1 MNKLRFA
8 LSLAATLASASSMA
22 LANQAHDIDGF
33 ERVTEYKNGPVA
45 TAILASEFAH
55 NLKIDLHPR
64 SEGDSCSYG
73 NVYHH
78 TSGVQ
83 IAHADVHPLSGQ
95 GFIQQ
100 ATAEIP
106 EQYLTENKRVEIA
119 CTSASGEQYDV
130 YVNVPG
136 APIVQWELAAEP
148 AGEFVHRPNTYGYHS
163 AYQVQSH
170 LSVNSQSNSGRCTTL
185 SNRGVELGLFH
196 GESGKGPF
204 HSDVF
209 MTDITVDNSQA
220 GQPVLYQIIEC
231 ENAAGKTLAVKV
243 LSLTNPNSI
252 YVVHEELVVK

>member
-1 MNKLRFA
+1 MKKFCFA
-8 LSLAATLASASSMA
+8 LSLAAVFVSANSMA
-22 LANQAHDIDGF
+22 LPSLAHDTDGF
-33 ERVTEYKNGPVA
+33 ERVTEYTNGPVA

-55 NLKIDLHPR
+55 NLKVDLHPR
-64 SEGDSCSYG
+64 GEGDFCSYA

-78 TSGVQ
+78 TTGEQ
-83 IAHADVHPLSGQ
+83 IAHANVQGLSGSNYV
-95 GFIQQ
+95 QQ
-100 ATAEIP
+100 ATATIP
-106 EQYLTENKRVEIA
+106 EQYLTANKRVEVS

-136 APIVQWELAAEP
+136 APLVEWEINAQP

-163 AYQVQSH
+163 AYHVESR
-170 LSVNSQSNSGRCTTL
+170 LSVDSQSNSGRCTTL

-252 YVVHEELVVK
+252 NVIHEEHVIK